1 MNAYE
6 EQEYGAALI
15 ALERAARQDGQHAM
29 TQAWLSRVL
38 VILERGAEAVEAAQ
52 RASQL
57 ARTSATQSESLFIDA
72 IVADSRRDL
81 TAAEERYRRFRE
93 SRSDDPAA
101 YTELADFLRR
111 REISQRA
118 VDAYH
123 EALRIDPQYLR
134 PHVDLCQLYTRL
146 DDHPRAEREAQ
157 TALDGYR
164 AAKNRSGEAQ
174 ALLCLGE
181 AQREQ
186 GGARLEDA
194 KRNAEHAREILTTLS
209 QPYNLA
215 RAVQYQALVEYAG
228 GFLDR
233 AARLFEEALIQARTA
248 GNRRI
253 ESIALM
259 NLGVTYQE
267 MGERARSIDYYR
279 QSRDL
284 FEASGNDRR
293 AAEQDIELANLIVN
307 FGADRAD
314 RADALRRLRSAR
326 ATVVKFGYS
335 DYQVE
340 AERIEAAAERHAGRL
355 GEARRR
361 LLAALTVAKEKKLAR
376 HTSVLT
382 VDVANVDLLLGNYA
396 DARTALE
403 ELMKAQSAANPDA
416 RIAFARSL
424 VAIGDFQAAEGHL
437 GAVRQ
442 DIESRTHPGFNP
454 SAPRVYATLGE
465 LAYESGNPSEARGFF
480 DRAATMWTD
489 AFPHPASVQARC
501 YAGFLDSAAGVPA
514 AGGKSLST
522 GLEQARRMGQLDIE
536 ARCAWLQALV
546 HLRDRR
552 YAESL
557 AVLKDLPPSDGR
569 SIDPELEAQ
578 IRDCRARALAASGDA
593 RAAAVERE
601 SALAL
606 VKKLQASIP
615 EAKAAMFASKTGIRD
630 VLRAM
635 AVRNGL

>member
-1 MNAYE
+1 MARELRYLQGRSLPVDLRTEPVRVENREPRAESEEQRADGDARRARRRKRQIFGIAVAATALIAATAGTYLWMAQPILRVPIAAVPVANHTGEPQVDAYRRALTQELIAELSNSPNIRVVPYLRLLELLRPFAAGDVSGSEAIHAISTQAGARFVIVPSLRSRDGKWLAQVDVQNVDTGTSVAHYETETVASSLPKEAAYGLILAAAGRVEEHFKTSSGGRAYVSRDTAQRFQTLDAAQSYEAGLNAYE

-38 VILERGAEAVEAAQ
+38 AILERGAEAVQAAQ

-57 ARTSATQSESLFIDA
+57 AGTSATQSESLFIDA

-81 TAAEERYRRFRE
+81 TAAEERYRRLRE
-93 SRSDDPAA
+93 SRPDDPAA
-101 YTELADFLRR
+101 YAELADFLRR

-233 AARLFEEALIQARTA
+233 AARLFEEALTQARTA

-314 RADALRRLRSAR
+314 ALRRLRSAR
-326 ATVVKFGYS
+326 ATVEKFGTPTTRLRPS
-335 DYQVE
+335 ASRQPPNVTP
-340 AERIEAAAERHAGRL
+340 AG
-355 GEARRR
+355 
-361 LLAALTVAKEKKLAR
+361 LAKR
-376 HTSVLT
+376 
-382 VDVANVDLLLGNYA
+382 A
-396 DARTALE
+396 DA
-403 ELMKAQSAANPDA
+403 S
-416 RIAFARSL
+416 
-424 VAIGDFQAAEGHL
+424 
-437 GAVRQ
+437 
-442 DIESRTHPGFNP
+442 
-454 SAPRVYATLGE
+454 
-465 LAYESGNPSEARGFF
+465 
-480 DRAATMWTD
+480 W
-489 AFPHPASVQARC
+489 
-501 YAGFLDSAAGVPA
+501 
-514 AGGKSLST
+514 
-522 GLEQARRMGQLDIE
+522 RR
-536 ARCAWLQALV
+536 
-546 HLRDRR
+546 
-552 YAESL
+552 
-557 AVLKDLPPSDGR
+557 
-569 SIDPELEAQ
+569 
-578 IRDCRARALAASGDA
+578 
-593 RAAAVERE
+593 
-601 SALAL
+601 
-606 VKKLQASIP
+606 
-615 EAKAAMFASKTGIRD
+615 
-630 VLRAM
+630 
-635 AVRNGL
+635 